1 VPRLD
6 HYWASVNPVSISL
19 WPLSLLFG
27 AASGLR
33 RAAYRLRLFPVRRP
47 PVPVL
52 VVGNITVGGTGKT
65 PLVSWLAGHLHA
77 RGWRPGI
84 VSRGYGGSARHWPQQ
99 VRADSDPIA
108 VGDEAVMLARD
119 TGCPLSVGPDRPAAV
134 AALLRHTDVDIVI
147 SDDGMQHYALA
158 RDLEIAVI
166 DGERRL
172 GNSLLL
178 PAGPLREPASRLD
191 DADIVVVNGQ
201 AGAGEYAMTLQG
213 PRARPLHGGDEY
225 DLGHFAGRS
234 VHAVAAIGNPPRFFD
249 LLAQAGILVKPHP
262 FPDHHVFAAADL
274 RFEDPLPILMTAK
287 DAVKCRRIACRDCW
301 EVRVSAHPDA
311 GFVQRLD
318 NALEEIVNGQKAA
331 GHPGMSDLQG

>member
-1 VPRLD
+1 
-6 HYWASVNPVSISL
+6 
-19 WPLSLLFG
+19 
-27 AASGLR
+27 
-33 RAAYRLRLFPVRRP
+33 
-47 PVPVL
+47 
-52 VVGNITVGGTGKT
+52 
-65 PLVSWLAGHLHA
+65 VSWLAGHLRA

-99 VRADSDPIA
+99 VRADSDPVA

-134 AALLRHTDVDIVI
+134 AALLRHTDIDIVI

-172 GNSLLL
+172 GNGFLL

-191 DADIVVVNGQ
+191 DVDIVLVNGQ
-201 AGAGEYAMTLQG
+201 AGAGEYSMTLQR
-213 PRARPLHGGDEY
+213 PRVRRLHGGEEHALDS
-225 DLGHFAGRS
+225 FAGRS
-234 VHAVAAIGNPPRFFD
+234 VHAVAGIGNPPRFFD
-249 LLAQAGILVKPHP
+249 LLSQAGIDVRPHP
-262 FPDHHVFAAADL
+262 FPDHHAFAAADL

-301 EVRVSAHPDA
+301 EVRVSARPDA

-331 GHPGMSDLQG
+331 GHLGMSHLQG